1 MTQYR
6 NREPDEKATEKLELI
21 HCDLAGPIDP
31 PAREGFKYAITF
43 VDDYSGVIMVYFLKH
58 KSDTVAATERFLA
71 DSAPYGHDK
80 KIRTDNGTEFTSAEF
95 RSLLVKNCIKHEF
108 SAPYSPHQN
117 GTAERSWRTL
127 FEMARCML
135 LGAKLPKK
143 LWKYA
148 LRTAA
153 YIRNRCYNPRTGK
166 TPFEIMTGEKPNLKN
181 MKIFGSLCYAYVQ
194 EKKKLDARCERG
206 VFVGYDNQSP
216 AYLVY
221 LPEQDNLKRVRCV
234 KFSQEQGV
242 TNDAVEEYARPVPE
256 TEDKHSEEDEEDHN
270 IKEER
275 GENQDTKQERVSKEG
290 REERRYPERL
300 RTKPGHLEDYILDD
314 DDEISAAKY
323 SVDYCYRVADIPRTY
338 EEAVSSPEHQLW
350 YGAMKEE
357 VNALNENDTY
367 ELVPLPE
374 GKTVIGG
381 KWVYAVKLGPN
392 NTEKHK
398 ARYVAKGY
406 SQVKDVDYG
415 ETFSPTARHTSI
427 RMLMQLATQEG
438 MKVHQMDVKT
448 AYLNADIEY
457 EIYLE
462 QPEGFVK
469 KNEKGEHLVCK
480 LKKSLYGLKQSGR
493 NWNST
498 LQKFLNDQKFN
509 QSAAENCLYT
519 KFEGDNVTMILVW
532 VDDIIIAASNDGA
545 LQVIK
550 KALKDRFKMK
560 DLGQLSWYLGI
571 EFTFNPDGSTG
582 EVQRTDEVL
591 RVTVSS

>member
-31 PAREGFKYAITF
+31 PARERFKYAITS

-166 TPFEIMTGEKPNLKN
+166 TPFEIMTGEKPNLKY

-323 SVDYCYRVADIPRTY
+323 SVDYCYHVADIPRTY

-462 QPEGFVK
+462 QPEDCDRNTVTLHVDNKGAIALS
-469 KNEKGEHLVCK
+469 KNPVHHQRSNHIDIK
-480 LKKSLYGLKQSGR
+480 LYFIR
-493 NWNST
+493 V
-498 LQKFLNDQKFN
+498 NDFSRVIEAIDGTHFTIK
-509 QSAAENCLYT
+509 AP
-519 KFEGDNVTMILVW
+519 NV
-532 VDDIIIAASNDGA
+532 NP
-545 LQVIK
+545 QV
-550 KALKDRFKMK
+550 
-560 DLGQLSWYLGI
+560 
-571 EFTFNPDGSTG
+571 
-582 EVQRTDEVL
+582 
-591 RVTVSS
+591 

>member
-323 SVDYCYRVADIPRTY
+323 SVDYCYHVADIPRTY

-519 KFEGDNVTMILVW
+519 KFEGNNVTMILVW